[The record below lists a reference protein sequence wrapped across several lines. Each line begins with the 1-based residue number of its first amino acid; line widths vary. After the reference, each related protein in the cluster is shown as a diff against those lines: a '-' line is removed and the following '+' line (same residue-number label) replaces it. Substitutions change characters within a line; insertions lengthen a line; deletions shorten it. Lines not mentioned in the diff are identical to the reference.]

1 MVAVADCPA
10 DIEAGLAVEGAL
22 ILKSATLKAKLG

>member
-10 DIEAGLAVEGAL
+10 DIEAGLVEEGAL
-22 ILKSATLKAKLG
+22 ILKSATLKAKPG